1 MKLKNYV
8 LGKWTEGEGTGTSL
22 FNAVTGELIAEATT
36 KGIDFRSALEY
47 GRRVGSPNLRKMTFH
62 QRARMLK
69 ALALY
74 LNERKDIFY
83 QLSYATGATK
93 SDSWVDI
100 EGGIGNLF
108 VYSSKGRRE
117 LPDEPFYVDGK
128 PEMISKQGTFIGH
141 HICVPLEGVAVHIN
155 AFNFPCWGMLEKL
168 AVNFLAGVP
177 AIVKPATV
185 TSFLT
190 ELMVRE
196 IIASKILPEGALQLL
211 CGSTGDMLE
220 HVTCQDV
227 VTFTGSAVTGK
238 KLKTMKSI
246 IDNSVRFNM
255 EADSLNCSILGTDA
269 TPDSEIFKLFI
280 KEVSREMTLK
290 SGQRCTA
297 IRRVIVPEHLV
308 QPVIEALSARL
319 KTTTLGN
326 PLTEGVR
333 MGPLVSK
340 EQVSDVKAKV
350 KELMTGCELA
360 YGDLENF
367 EVVGADKERGA
378 FLASLL
384 LYCNKPFDT
393 KQPHEIEAFGPVS
406 TVMPY
411 KTLDDACQ
419 LAKMGKGSLCGSV
432 FTGNDE
438 IAKQIVLGSASMHG
452 RLMLINTSSAGES
465 TGHGSPLAHLVH
477 GGPGRAGGGEE
488 MGGIRGIF
496 HYMQRTALQGSPT
509 TLTKITN
516 VYQPK
521 AEQRLDTVHPFRK
534 HFEELQIGDTLITE
548 KHTVT
553 LQNIEDFAELS
564 GDKFYAHMDEN
575 SLEGTIFTERVAHGY
590 YILSRA
596 AGLFVDPP
604 KGPVLLNYG
613 IEECRFTKPVY
624 PGAVI
629 GVKFTCKEK
638 IDQEKR
644 TPEDVAKGIVKWVVD
659 VYDQTGDTVAIA
671 TILTMVKK
679 KNQN

>member
-8 LGKWTEGEGTGTSL
+8 LGKWTEGEGTGTPL
-22 FNAVTGELIAEATT
+22 FNAVTGEQIAEATT
-36 KGIDFRSALEY
+36 KGVDFKAALEF
-47 GRRVGSPNLRKMTFH
+47 GRSVGSPNLRKMTFH

-74 LNERKDIFY
+74 LNEKKDIFY

-108 VYSSKGRRE
+108 VYASKGRRE

-128 PEMISKQGTFIGH
+128 PEMISKQGTFIGQ
-141 HICVPLEGVAVHIN
+141 HICVPLEGVAIHIN

-211 CGSTGDMLE
+211 CGSVGDLLE

-227 VTFTGSAVTGK
+227 VTFTGSATTGK
-238 KLKTMKSI
+238 KLKTMQSI

-280 KEVSREMTLK
+280 KEVSKEMTLK

-297 IRRVIVPEHLV
+297 IRRALVPEHLV

-319 KTTTLGN
+319 KTATLGN
-326 PLTEGVR
+326 PQTEGVR

-350 KELMTGCELA
+350 KQLMTACEVA

-378 FLASLL
+378 FLASML
-384 LYCNKPFDT
+384 LYCNKPFDK

-411 KTLDDACQ
+411 KTLDDACG

-432 FTGNDE
+432 FTNDDG
-438 IAKQIVLGSASMHG
+438 IAKEIVLGSASMHG

-496 HYMQRTALQGSPT
+496 HFMQRTALQGSPT

-516 VYQPK
+516 VYEPK
-521 AEQRLDTVHPFRK
+521 AEQKIDTVHPFRK
-534 HFEELQIGDTLITE
+534 HFEELQIGDTLITG

-629 GVKFTCKEK
+629 GVRFTCKEK

-644 TPEDVAKGIVKWVVD
+644 TPEDVAKGIVKWLVD

>member
-8 LGKWTEGEGTGTSL
+8 LGKWTEGEGAGAML
-22 FNAVTGELIAEATT
+22 FNAVTGDQIAEATT
-36 KGIDFRSALEY
+36 NGIDFKSMLEY
-47 GRRVGSPNLRKMTFH
+47 GRSIGSPNLRKMTFH

-74 LNERKDIFY
+74 LNEKKEIFY
-83 QLSYATGATK
+83 KLSYATGATK

-108 VYSSKGRRE
+108 VYASKGRRE

-128 PEMISKQGTFIGH
+128 PEMISKQGTFIGQ

-155 AFNFPCWGMLEKL
+155 AFNFPCWGMLEKI

-185 TSFLT
+185 TSYLT
-190 ELMVRE
+190 ELMAQE

-211 CGSTGDMLE
+211 CGSTGDLLE

-238 KLKTMKSI
+238 KLKSMNSI

-280 KEVSREMTLK
+280 KEVAREITTK

-297 IRRVIVPEHLV
+297 IRRTIVPENLV
-308 QPVIEALSARL
+308 QPVIDALAARL
-319 KTTTLGN
+319 KTATLGN
-326 PLTEGVR
+326 PQTEGVR

-340 EQVSDVKAKV
+340 EQVADVKSKV
-350 KELMTGCELA
+350 KELMSVCEVA
-360 YGDLENF
+360 YGDMENF

-378 FLASLL
+378 FLASML
-384 LYCNKPFDT
+384 LYCSKPFDKT
-393 KQPHEIEAFGPVS
+393 QPHEIEAFGPVS

-411 KTLDDACQ
+411 KTLEEASR
-419 LAKMGKGSLCGSV
+419 LAKMGRGSLCGSV
-432 FTGNDE
+432 FTNDDN
-438 IAKQIVLGSASMHG
+438 IAKEIVMRSASMHG

-496 HYMQRTALQGSPT
+496 HYMQRTALQGAPT
-509 TLTKITN
+509 TLSKIQMFICRRRN
-516 VYQPK
+516 K
-521 AEQRLDTVHPFRK
+521 NL
-534 HFEELQIGDTLITE
+534 TLFTRSE
-548 KHTVT
+548 
-553 LQNIEDFAELS
+553 NIL
-564 GDKFYAHMDEN
+564 
-575 SLEGTIFTERVAHGY
+575 
-590 YILSRA
+590 
-596 AGLFVDPP
+596 
-604 KGPVLLNYG
+604 
-613 IEECRFTKPVY
+613 
-624 PGAVI
+624 
-629 GVKFTCKEK
+629 
-638 IDQEKR
+638 
-644 TPEDVAKGIVKWVVD
+644 
-659 VYDQTGDTVAIA
+659 
-671 TILTMVKK
+671 
-679 KNQN
+679 KN